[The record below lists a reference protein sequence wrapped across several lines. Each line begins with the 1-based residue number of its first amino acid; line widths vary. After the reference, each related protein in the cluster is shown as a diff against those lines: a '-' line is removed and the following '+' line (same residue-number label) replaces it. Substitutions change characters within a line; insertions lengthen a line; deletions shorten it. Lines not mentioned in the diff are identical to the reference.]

1 VRIAVLQNGEV
12 NVVASANDFPFVA
25 ALKDLANDQAN
36 EFDNQTSRDE
46 TLVTF
51 DPATHE
57 ITTLLILNGVRDTE
71 KSAPIRISY

>member
-1 VRIAVLQNGEV
+1 
-12 NVVASANDFPFVA
+12 
-25 ALKDLANDQAN
+25 LKDLANDQAN
-36 EFDNQTSRDE
+36 EFDNQTSRDK

-71 KSAPIRISY
+71 KSAPIRIPY